1 VDRYKWPCVLSISQ
15 PALGSL
21 LKERGIIFGL
31 LETGCKYHLP
41 RRYNEWIEIVTY
53 IDDIS
58 DEVVLLRHDISRLSD
73 RTLMVKGLE
82 KRICLDVSDPSEF
95 KAIDIP
101 HDIRII
107 LSKGQS
113 ISDPYLTTIDWH
125 HRKLHVHYLKN
136 GKDFDWHIWFFL

>member
-1 VDRYKWPCVLSISQ
+1 MDRYKWPCVLSISQ

-82 KRICLDVSDPSEF
+82 KRICLDVSDPLEF

-101 HDIRII
+101 HDIGII

-113 ISDPYLTTIDWH
+113 Y
-125 HRKLHVHYLKN
+125 K
-136 GKDFDWHIWFFL
+136 